1 MRKETGLLHIDL
13 FEFLPKKSTIGLRTR
28 AGGIRTHDLL
38 NPIQALYQAEPRPVF
53 QASRIEWNPGKR
65 NRIFPDIRAPGSGGP
80 NGRRFSLNRRS
91 HELFDAKLRDE
102 RKMI

>member
-13 FEFLPKKSTIGLRTR
+13 FEFLPKKSTIGLRSR

-53 QASRIEWNPGKR
+53 RLLELNGTLANAIAFFRTYARRAQVVRMDGGSASTGVRTNCLTR
-65 NRIFPDIRAPGSGGP
+65 SSATSG
-80 NGRRFSLNRRS
+80 R
-91 HELFDAKLRDE
+91 
-102 RKMI
+102 